1 MAVCLA
7 LLTSRHNENLVKS
20 FLRRLYVADKC
31 RYRSEGG
38 NEKNIY
44 LHQIEWNFAKV
55 LLCRLEF
62 IATFMV
68 REVYKRLFSSVS
80 PNDLRLFAPCS
91 LQLAKI
97 ELGGA
102 AIFTRNAKVFG
113 IQSKHIIQLFVWH
126 SYSLHNSFAVHNEAF
141 VRYTHILEA
150 KAAERRDFNDD
161 NMQVAIRRILIMTV
175 DANE

>member
-20 FLRRLYVADKC
+20 FLSRLYVADKC
-31 RYRSEGG
+31 RCRSEGG

-68 REVYKRLFSSVS
+68 REVYKRLFSSVP
-80 PNDLRLFAPCS
+80 PNDLRLCAPCS
-91 LQLAKI
+91 LQLAEI
-97 ELGGA
+97 ELGVA
-102 AIFTRNAKVFG
+102 AIFTGNAKVFG
-113 IQSKHIIQLFVWH
+113 LQSKQITL
-126 SYSLHNSFAVHNEAF
+126 L
-141 VRYTHILEA
+141 
-150 KAAERRDFNDD
+150 
-161 NMQVAIRRILIMTV
+161 LI
-175 DANE
+175 